1 MMNDK
6 DILTLLLTKGL
17 GPKSVGRIIDMSSF
31 KSNSSWDISAMGP
44 NEITGQFK
52 IRHDIAKEV
61 HNTIIKAEA
70 LLSEFRQSNI
80 KILVRGREEYPK
92 ALENSLGPDAP
103 PILFAKGALNI
114 LNKKAVGFCGSRNAS
129 EKGIAVA
136 QDCASELAK
145 HDIAAVS
152 GYAHGVDMAAHK
164 AALES
169 GGSTVFVLAEGIL
182 HFKLKRE
189 VKDLATDENH
199 LVISEFLPRLPWIA
213 RNAMQRNKTICGL
226 SNAVVIIESGVKG
239 GTFEAGKTALELKRP
254 LFVVEYSQP
263 APSAEGN
270 NYFIGLGATALRKK
284 NGHANLESLF
294 KAVENSADETKP
306 YNNDPQ
312 KSLFHRTL
320 A

>member
-17 GPKSVGRIIDMSSF
+17 GPKSIGRIIDMSSF
-31 KSNSSWDISAMGP
+31 ENNSSWDISAIGP
-44 NEITGQFK
+44 DEITSQFK
-52 IRHDIAKEV
+52 IKYDIAKEV
-61 HNTIIKAEA
+61 HNTIVKAEA
-70 LLSEFRQSNI
+70 LLDDLQQNNI

-92 ALENSLGPDAP
+92 ALENALGLDAP

-136 QDCASELAK
+136 QECASELAK
-145 HDIAAVS
+145 RDITAVS

-189 VKDLATDENH
+189 VKDLVTDENH

-226 SNAVVIIESGVKG
+226 SNAVVIIESGVTG
-239 GTFEAGKTALELKRP
+239 GTFEAGKAALELKKP
-254 LFVVEYSQP
+254 LFVVEYTQP
-263 APSAEGN
+263 AASAEGN
-270 NYFIGLGATALRKK
+270 SYFLGCGATALRKK
-284 NGHANLESLF
+284 NGQANLENLF
-294 KAVENSADETKP
+294 KAVENGDSETKLFD
-306 YNNDPQ
+306 NNPQ
-312 KSLFHRTL
+312 KSLFQKIH

>member
-17 GPKSVGRIIDMSSF
+17 GPKSIGRIIDISSF
-31 KSNSSWDISAMGP
+31 KSNSSWDISAIGP
-44 NEITGQFK
+44 DEITSQFK
-52 IRHDIAKEV
+52 IKYDIANEV
-61 HNTIIKAEA
+61 HNTIVKAEA
-70 LLSEFRQSNI
+70 LLKDLQQNNI

-92 ALENSLGPDAP
+92 TLENTLGPDAP
-103 PILFAKGALNI
+103 PILSAKGALNI
-114 LNKKAVGFCGSRNAS
+114 LNKKAVGFRGSRNAS
-129 EKGIAVA
+129 EKGVAVA
-136 QDCASELAK
+136 QECASELAK
-145 HDIAAVS
+145 HDITAVS

-169 GGSTVFVLAEGIL
+169 GGTTVFVLAEGIL

-189 VKDLATDENH
+189 VKDLVTDENH

-239 GTFEAGKTALELKRP
+239 GTFEAGKVALELKRH

-270 NYFIGLGATALRKK
+270 NYFIVRGATALRKK
-284 NGHANLESLF
+284 NGHANLENLF
-294 KAVENSADETKP
+294 KAVENGNNEANPYAD
-306 YNNDPQ
+306 NPQ